1 MAMHVTY
8 PAEGIS
14 RLVIEEMAR
23 DAHIRGVP
31 DLTDILITPA
41 STESEGGSQFSVD
54 GDRLRY
60 QGGPVARL
68 LLPPQVSVEV
78 GRVSGELHAHGLSGD
93 VEVGAVHGDLRLREL
108 SGRVRLEQVDGSL
121 RADGVAHL
129 QLLGSC
135 DGDMRFSEGGTL
147 EAETVAGDLRLYGV
161 EGADIEQVHGD
172 FWAEK
177 LRGELK
183 VSQID
188 GDARLDDI
196 GGAALIDAVG
206 GDLLASALA
215 GGLSAPAVNG
225 DAHLYGGFAAE
236 QSYVLSVDGDVVV
249 RLPADAD
256 LKLNVR
262 ANGRVRSEVQLT
274 PSPDGTTV
282 FTAVLGRGSGRLS
295 VTGGGDVRISQAGSE
310 GRPGVASGN
319 WNDLG
324 ERIRQQVTASLT
336 AAGINPE
343 TGELNW
349 APFGPG
355 RGPKGARGRPPEPP
369 PASRAGTGS
378 AGAAR
383 QAAGPQGPTSEE
395 QLVILKMV
403 EAGTISAEEAE
414 ILLKALG
421 PKR

>member
-1 MAMHVTY
+1 
-8 PAEGIS
+8 
-14 RLVIEEMAR
+14 
-23 DAHIRGVP
+23 
-31 DLTDILITPA
+31 
-41 STESEGGSQFSVD
+41 
-54 GDRLRY
+54 
-60 QGGPVARL
+60 
-68 LLPPQVSVEV
+68 
-78 GRVSGELHAHGLSGD
+78 
-93 VEVGAVHGDLRLREL
+93 
-108 SGRVRLEQVDGSL
+108 
-121 RADGVAHL
+121 
-129 QLLGSC
+129 
-135 DGDMRFSEGGTL
+135 
-147 EAETVAGDLRLYGV
+147 
-161 EGADIEQVHGD
+161 
-172 FWAEK
+172 
-177 LRGELK
+177 
-183 VSQID
+183 
-188 GDARLDDI
+188 
-196 GGAALIDAVG
+196 
-206 GDLLASALA
+206 
-215 GGLSAPAVNG
+215 
-225 DAHLYGGFAAE
+225 
-236 QSYVLSVDGDVVV
+236 
-249 RLPADAD
+249 
-256 LKLNVR
+256 
-262 ANGRVRSEVQLT
+262 LT
-274 PSPDGTTV
+274 PSPDGTPV

>member
-1 MAMHVTY
+1 MATHVTY

-14 RLVIEEMAR
+14 RLVIDEMAR
-23 DAHIRGVP
+23 DAQIRGLP
-31 DLTDILITPA
+31 DLTDILVTPA
-41 STESEGGSQFSVD
+41 WAKPESGSQFSVD

-68 LLPPQVSVEV
+68 LLPRQVSVEV
-78 GRVSGELHAHGLSGD
+78 GSVGGELHVHGLSGD
-93 VEVGAVHGDLRLREL
+93 LEVGAVHGDLRLREL
-108 SGRVRLEQVDGSL
+108 SGRVRLERVDGSL

-135 DGDMRFSEGGTL
+135 DGDMRFSDGGTL

-161 EGADIEQVHGD
+161 EGAGVEQVHGD

-177 LRGELK
+177 VRGELR

-196 GGAALIDAVG
+196 AGAALIQAVG
-206 GDLLASALA
+206 GDLRTSALA

-225 DAHLYGGFAAE
+225 DAQLHGGFGAE
-236 QSYVLSVDGDVVV
+236 ESYVLSADGDVVL

-256 LKLNVR
+256 FKLNVR

-274 PSPDGTTV
+274 PSPDGAPV

-295 VTGGGDVRISQAGSE
+295 ITGGGDVRISQAGSE

-324 ERIRQQVTASLT
+324 ERIRQQVTASLA
-336 AAGINPE
+336 AAGIKPG
-343 TGELNW
+343 TGELNG
-349 APFGPG
+349 APFGAG
-355 RGPKGARGRPPEPP
+355 RGPKSSRNRPPEPP
-369 PASRAGTGS
+369 PPPRAGAGA

-383 QAAGPQGPTSEE
+383 QASGPQGPTSEE

-421 PKR
+421 PER